1 MNDEAKKSWWDKLKA
16 DVTASLKGKAE
27 ADGQIAKTKGETAP
41 VIDVV
46 GYAEAVTKGLEASL
60 EMRFAALEG
69 AQFAKSAD
77 VVSKAQLDEAVAKFA
92 GLEAAAKAATDA
104 ANAANAELASLRD
117 GLPGRGNT
125 NKINHVNKGGADPLS
140 DYINS
145 PEAKAAGN
153 VMGGI

>member
-16 DVTASLKGKAE
+16 DITASLKGKAE
-27 ADGQIAKTKGETAP
+27 ADGQTAKTKGETAP
-41 VIDVV
+41 VIDVA

-60 EMRFAALEG
+60 ETRFAALED

-77 VVSKAQLDEAVAKFA
+77 VVSKAQLDEAVAKFV

-125 NKINHVNKGGADPLS
+125 QVINHLSKGGSGSQSYVD
-140 DYINS
+140 S
-145 PEAKAAGN
+145 PAAKAAGN
-153 VMGGI
+153 VMGGN

>member
-27 ADGQIAKTKGETAP
+27 ADGQTAKTKGETAP
-41 VIDVV
+41 VIDVA

-60 EMRFAALEG
+60 ETRFAALES

-77 VVSKAQLDEAVAKFA
+77 VVSKAQLDEAIAKFA

-104 ANAANAELASLRD
+104 AAAANAELASLRD

-125 NKINHVNKGGADPLS
+125 QPISHVSKGGAGS
-140 DYINS
+140 NYVES

-153 VMGGI
+153 VMGGN

>member
-16 DVTASLKGKAE
+16 DVTASLEGKAK
-27 ADGQIAKTKGETAP
+27 ADGQTAKTKGETAP
-41 VIDVV
+41 VIDVA
-46 GYAEAVTKGLEASL
+46 GYAEAVLKGMEASL
-60 EMRFAALEG
+60 EARFTALES

-77 VVSKAQLDEAVAKFA
+77 VVSKTQLDEAIAKFA

-125 NKINHVNKGGADPLS
+125 QPISHVSKGGAGS
-140 DYINS
+140 NYVES

-153 VMGGI
+153 VMGGN